1 MDDELIHI
9 LRCIWESEPGDA
21 IAAGFGGSE
30 GDVEEGDVCRG
41 ENGEVVG
48 HFFFRFLGVA
58 LMGLVGMLVGS
69 EESR

>member
-48 HFFFRFLGVA
+48 HFFSIPGCCAYGVGGDVGWLG
-58 LMGLVGMLVGS
+58 GK
-69 EESR
+69 